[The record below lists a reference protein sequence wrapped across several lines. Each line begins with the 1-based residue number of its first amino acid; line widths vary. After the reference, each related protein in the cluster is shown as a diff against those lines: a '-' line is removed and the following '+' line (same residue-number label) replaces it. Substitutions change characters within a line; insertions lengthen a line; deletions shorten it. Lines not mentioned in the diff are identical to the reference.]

1 MVCVP
6 STYSHIHENELIKN
20 GFKIVIYANHMMRSS
35 YPSMLNNAKKFLE
48 AKKSSVIEN
57 KISSVKEMIELIK

>member
-6 STYSHIHENELIKN
+6 STYSYVHEKELVKK
-20 GFKIVIYANHMMRSS
+20 GFKVVIYANHMMRSS
-35 YPSMLNNAKKFLE
+35 YPSMLNNAKRILE
-48 AKKSSVIEN
+48 AKKSSVIEK

>member
-35 YPSMLNNAKKFLE
+35 YPSMLNNAKKF
-48 AKKSSVIEN
+48 
-57 KISSVKEMIELIK
+57 

>member
-6 STYSHIHENELIKN
+6 STYSYVHEKELIKK
-20 GFKIVIYANHMMRSS
+20 GFKVVIYANHMMRSS
-35 YPSMLNNAKKFLE
+35 YPSMLKNAKRILE
-48 AKKSSVIEN
+48 AKKSSVIEK